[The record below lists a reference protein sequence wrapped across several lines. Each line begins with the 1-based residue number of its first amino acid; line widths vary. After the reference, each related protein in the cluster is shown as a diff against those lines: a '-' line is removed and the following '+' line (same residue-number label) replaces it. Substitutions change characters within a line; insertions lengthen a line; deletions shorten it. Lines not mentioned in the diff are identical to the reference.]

1 MGWEGATGA
10 RERRRMWT
18 FWLMAGALALG
29 SGIAL
34 LMGFRRG
41 AGAAAEVPAS
51 ALDVQLYR
59 DQLAGIERDAARG
72 TIAAEEAGR
81 LRTEISR
88 RLLEA
93 DRQSRA
99 AGTTRLAEGPRL
111 GLPVVVLALAGA
123 GALYWSLGAPGYPD
137 MPMAARLAMSEKLQ
151 ENRPSQAV
159 AEADAPAPV
168 QPQGADAEYLSL
180 MEKLRSTV
188 AERPDD
194 IRGQRL
200 LAENEARLGDYRA
213 AYAAQREVI
222 RLAGDAATAEDYAL
236 LGEMLVYAA
245 GGYVSPEAE
254 AALTEALRRD
264 PKNTAALYLSG
275 LMFAQ
280 VDRADRTFAL
290 WRSALES
297 AAPDSPWVK
306 PLQEQIGDMAARAGV
321 RYQPP
326 GAAAGP
332 MAGMM
337 PGPGA
342 GDVAAAAEMS
352 AEDRQAMIEGMVE
365 RLNERLATEG
375 GSADEWARLIGALGV
390 LGQTD
395 RARAIWTEAQGR
407 FASMP
412 EDLAKVRAAAVQAGV
427 AE

>member
-1 MGWEGATGA
+1 
-10 RERRRMWT
+10 MWT

-41 AGAAAEVPAS
+41 AGATAEVSAP

-93 DRQSRA
+93 DRQARA
-99 AGTTRLAEGPRL
+99 TAPARLADGPRL
-111 GLPVVVLALAGA
+111 GLPLVVLTLAGA
-123 GALYWSLGAPGYPD
+123 GALYWTLGVPGYPD
-137 MPMAARLAMSEKLQ
+137 MPMATRLALSEKLR

-159 AEADAPAPV
+159 AEADAPVPPE
-168 QPQGADAEYLSL
+168 PQGADAEYLAL
-180 MEKLRSTV
+180 MQKLRSTV

-200 LAENEARLGDYRA
+200 LAENEARLGNYRA
-213 AYAAQREVI
+213 AHAAQAEVI

-236 LGEMLVYAA
+236 LAEMLVYAT

-280 VDRADRTFAL
+280 VDRADRAFAL
-290 WRSALES
+290 WRTALES
-297 AAPDSPWVK
+297 ATPDSPWMK

-326 GAAAGP
+326 GASAGP

-342 GDVAAAAEMS
+342 EDMAAAAEMS
-352 AEDRQAMIEGMVE
+352 AEDRQAMIESMVE

-375 GSADEWARLIGALGV
+375 GSAEEWARLIGALGV
-390 LGQTD
+390 LGQTE

-407 FASMP
+407 FAAMP
-412 EDLAKVRAAAVQAGV
+412 EDLAKVQAAAVQAGV